1 MIDGAFFWLAISA
14 GAFALITPCVF
25 PMIPITASYF
35 AKHGGES
42 RQAAVKNALL
52 FGVGIIGTFTAV
64 GLATSVLVG
73 AAGMAR
79 FAASPWTNMA
89 IAAMFVAFALN
100 FFGLYEIRIPSGV
113 LNRLDRVSRERG
125 SGGGG

>member
-25 PMIPITASYF
+25 PMVPVTASYF

-42 RQAAVKNALL
+42 RRTALRRALL
-52 FGVGIIGTFTAV
+52 FGGGIIGTFTAV

-73 AAGMAR
+73 AAGMA
-79 FAASPWTNMA
+79 
-89 IAAMFVAFALN
+89 
-100 FFGLYEIRIPSGV
+100 
-113 LNRLDRVSRERG
+113 
-125 SGGGG
+125 